1 MQILWD
7 RAHGVPLEKL
17 PKGVSDM
24 IFPYLLLALSDYK
37 TSQINKMNGIGLD
50 NLLSL
55 WFDKYLLNKNGYFEL
70 IKKWYLKLAINIKF
84 DCYKNLLRLKLFKWF
99 FPNWHINSFAI
110 NILKGLMMHSLNFF
124 LAKYVYYRF
133 DNANQEWYKN
143 KKNKI
148 NENQFKNPKLDIKSI
163 ILLIYVY
170 YLKF

>member
-1 MQILWD
+1 MLLSDTLCVKFNLYFLEFRVLEIIYHYFKKQNLFIHKIFIPMNSSLPVLSVNLLPPDKLYCNFSYWSSLFSQDMQILWD

-70 IKKWYLKLAINIKF
+70 IKK
-84 DCYKNLLRLKLFKWF
+84 
-99 FPNWHINSFAI
+99 
-110 NILKGLMMHSLNFF
+110 
-124 LAKYVYYRF
+124 
-133 DNANQEWYKN
+133 
-143 KKNKI
+143 
-148 NENQFKNPKLDIKSI
+148 
-163 ILLIYVY
+163 
-170 YLKF
+170 

>member
-1 MQILWD
+1 MNSSLPVLSVNLLPPDKLYCNFSYWSSLFSQDMQILWD

-70 IKKWYLKLAINIKF
+70 IKNNILNKLLISNLIAIKF
-84 DCYKNLLRLKLFKWF
+84 IKFKKFLSDSFLIGTSIVLL
-99 FPNWHINSFAI
+99 
-110 NILKGLMMHSLNFF
+110 
-124 LAKYVYYRF
+124 
-133 DNANQEWYKN
+133 
-143 KKNKI
+143 
-148 NENQFKNPKLDIKSI
+148 
-163 ILLIYVY
+163 
-170 YLKF
+170 